1 MTGSFSLSSLSLSRI
16 DSSLTPAYRHSN
28 HKEVTNH
35 SIDFSLSTFDPLS
48 PFISN
53 RRFSFPLSFFL
64 FLPLSLPTLSPQF
77 SSTRV
82 LPLAI
87 IAFGMTSPGQP
98 AQQPNMNRLSVSSL
112 MSPPE
117 TKPLESFSSLSPFA
131 KPQTTSGDITLPPIA
146 TDRKRTQS
154 EMNLPSPP
162 VTPYTGNK
170 KRDSP
175 SDHLEGGSTRDPVLF
190 PTQDATT
197 DAHEEP
203 LFGPAPS
210 PEALVERH
218 INSHMAL
225 FRNKV
230 NKPTRDEYL
239 LALSCV
245 PIVSTQYNRNP
256 AAWAR
261 EERETLERQMVM
273 MNRYRPDQEPKL
285 KRIAPAPVKKAGAP
299 PRTQQRPRVRRTPKS
314 TPKQQIFDVFD
325 SPPAT
330 KPRTLGTNRD
340 DTDYHSLMD
349 YSPPLDTLGSN
360 VKALKADWKGQML
373 DLSSDVDKHMLSPA
387 EINLASTLRLS
398 CATYLCSK
406 RRIFEARVRALGVG
420 KEFRKTDAQQACKI
434 DVNKASKLWTAYE
447 RVGWFKPEYFHQYL
461 K

>member
-1 MTGSFSLSSLSLSRI
+1 
-16 DSSLTPAYRHSN
+16 
-28 HKEVTNH
+28 
-35 SIDFSLSTFDPLS
+35 
-48 PFISN
+48 
-53 RRFSFPLSFFL
+53 
-64 FLPLSLPTLSPQF
+64 
-77 SSTRV
+77 
-82 LPLAI
+82 
-87 IAFGMTSPGQP
+87 MTSPGQS

-117 TKPLESFSSLSPFA
+117 TKPIESFPALSPFA
-131 KPQTTSGDITLPPIA
+131 KPHPTSGDMKLPPIA

-175 SDHLEGGSTRDPVLF
+175 SDHLEVGSSRDPVLF
-190 PTQDATT
+190 PPQDSST

-203 LFGPAPS
+203 LFGPAPPS
-210 PEALVERH
+210 TDALVARH
-218 INSHMAL
+218 IDSHMAL

-273 MNRYRPDQEPKL
+273 MNRHRPDREPKL
-285 KRIAPAPVKKAGAP
+285 KRIAPAPAKKAGVQ
-299 PRTQQRPRVRRTPKS
+299 PRMQQRPRVRRTPKS
-314 TPKQQIFDVFD
+314 TPKQQVFDTFD

-349 YSPPLDTLGSN
+349 YSPPLETLGSN

-373 DLSSDVDKHMLSPA
+373 DLSGDVDKHMLSPA
-387 EINLASTLRLS
+387 ELNLASTLRLS

>member
-1 MTGSFSLSSLSLSRI
+1 
-16 DSSLTPAYRHSN
+16 
-28 HKEVTNH
+28 
-35 SIDFSLSTFDPLS
+35 
-48 PFISN
+48 
-53 RRFSFPLSFFL
+53 
-64 FLPLSLPTLSPQF
+64 
-77 SSTRV
+77 
-82 LPLAI
+82 
-87 IAFGMTSPGQP
+87 MTSPGQP

-117 TKPLESFSSLSPFA
+117 TKPIESFPTLSPFA
-131 KPQTTSGDITLPPIA
+131 KPHAASGDMKLPPIA

-162 VTPYTGNK
+162 VTPYTGSK

-175 SDHLEGGSTRDPVLF
+175 SDHIETGSSRDPVLF
-190 PTQDATT
+190 PSQELST
-197 DAHEEP
+197 DANEEP
-203 LFGPAPS
+203 LFGPGPPS
-210 PEALVERH
+210 TDAMVARH
-218 INSHMAL
+218 IDSHMAL

-245 PIVSTQYNRNP
+245 PIVSAQYNRNP

-261 EERETLERQMVM
+261 EERETLERQLVM
-273 MNRYRPDQEPKL
+273 MNRHRPGREPKL
-285 KRIAPAPVKKAGAP
+285 KRIAPAPAKKAGAQ
-299 PRTQQRPRVRRTPKS
+299 PRMQQRPRVRRTPKS
-314 TPKQQIFDVFD
+314 TPKQQVLDTFD

-349 YSPPLDTLGSN
+349 YSPPLETLGSN

-373 DLSSDVDKHMLSPA
+373 DLGGDVDKHLLSPA
-387 EINLASTLRLS
+387 ELNLASTLRLS

>member
-1 MTGSFSLSSLSLSRI
+1 M
-16 DSSLTPAYRHSN
+16 
-28 HKEVTNH
+28 
-35 SIDFSLSTFDPLS
+35 
-48 PFISN
+48 
-53 RRFSFPLSFFL
+53 
-64 FLPLSLPTLSPQF
+64 
-77 SSTRV
+77 
-82 LPLAI
+82 
-87 IAFGMTSPGQP
+87 
-98 AQQPNMNRLSVSSL
+98 
-112 MSPPE
+112 
-117 TKPLESFSSLSPFA
+117 ESFSALSPFA
-131 KPQTTSGDITLPPIA
+131 KPQTASGDMTLPPIA

-175 SDHLEGGSTRDPVLF
+175 SDHIEGGSTRDPVLF
-190 PTQDATT
+190 PTQDSTT
-197 DAHEEP
+197 DANEEP

-210 PEALVERH
+210 AEALVDRH
-218 INSHMAL
+218 IDSHMAL

-230 NKPTRDEYL
+230 NKPTREEYL

-261 EERETLERQMVM
+261 EERATLERQMVM

-285 KRIAPAPVKKAGAP
+285 KRIAPAPVKKAGAQ
-299 PRTQQRPRVRRTPKS
+299 PRTQQRPR
-314 TPKQQIFDVFD
+314 
-325 SPPAT
+325 
-330 KPRTLGTNRD
+330 PRTLGTNRD

-387 EINLASTLRLS
+387 EINLSSTLRLS